1 MPPLRFKSIT
11 LCIVFGTM
19 LGGIL
24 IPNGKSVCVCSRFAS
39 FTLPNTVMTSH
50 PTSSSLLKYL
60 SVNHSLSFLS
70 VPSIHY
76 QQNRMIKM
84 CFRRWWGGP
93 CFIHSSWRLAVAGAG
108 SIWLTGPNQTNREGK
123 VRLSETI
130 EWGKGIALSSMTAP
144 LATGVSSRPQIQ
156 PQGSRLCRA

>member
-24 IPNGKSVCVCSRFAS
+24 IPNGKSVCVCSRYAS

-76 QQNRMIKM
+76 QQNGMIKM
-84 CFRRWWGGP
+84 CVLGDGGVGHVL
-93 CFIHSSWRLAVAGAG
+93 FILHGDWLSLARAPFGSLGPIRL
-108 SIWLTGPNQTNREGK
+108 
-123 VRLSETI
+123 I
-130 EWGKGIALSSMTAP
+130 ERG
-144 LATGVSSRPQIQ
+144 R
-156 PQGSRLCRA
+156 